1 MVASLELPDP
11 PVPARHEPA
20 AARGGARVAVGRL
33 RWVAASHVHG
43 LERDV
48 EARVGAEV
56 PVVVTARDVAP
67 GAVIRA
73 AALCGWLACP
83 RGTRRPDGLASVA
96 EAAGRRS
103 ATALPRGSYVT
114 VSRLRDV
121 RAERSPGALRRG
133 ERAVE
138 VGVAGGAA
146 LAGAPP
152 GSRVDVLVSSEPGG
166 GGRAHGGGAR
176 VGGAAGIAPGRRGLA
191 SHAEGHAASGGV
203 PHGGG
208 ELRARGAAA
217 APAPRESAAA
227 PGPVAVGAGEL

>member
-1 MVASLELPDP
+1 VSPRRRGAVLVSLSL
-11 PVPARHEPA
+11 AC
-20 AARGGARVAVGRL
+20 GGL
-33 RWVAASHVHG
+33 AASHVHG

-67 GAVIRA
+67 GAVIR
-73 AALCGWLACP
+73 
-83 RGTRRPDGLASVA
+83 RGTLRVARVPARYAPPDGLASAA
-96 EAAGRRS
+96 EAAGLRS

-114 VSRLRDV
+114 VSRLRDG

-138 VGVAGGAA
+138 VRVAGGAS

-166 GGRAHGGGAR
+166 GAGRTVVALESVELLGLRETGGGSRATLRVTLRQAAYLTAAENFAR
-176 VGGAAGIAPGRRGLA
+176 EVRLLLRPAGERGR
-191 SHAEGHAASGGV
+191 S
-203 PHGGG
+203 
-208 ELRARGAAA
+208 
-217 APAPRESAAA
+217 
-227 PGPVAVGAGEL
+227 GPVAVGAGDL

>member
-1 MVASLELPDP
+1 MLLVSLAL
-11 PVPARHEPA
+11 VC
-20 AARGGARVAVGRL
+20 GGM
-33 RWVAASHVHG
+33 AASHVHG

-56 PVVVTARDVAP
+56 PVVVTARDVAA
-67 GAVIRA
+67 GAVLRRG
-73 AALCGWLACP
+73 ALRLARVP
-83 RGTRRPDGLASVA
+83 ARYAPPDGLGSVDQ
-96 EAAGRRS
+96 AAGGRS

-146 LAGAPP
+146 LAGAAP

-166 GGRAHGGGAR
+166 AAGRTVVALESVELLAGVRGGRRAMPRRGPR
-176 VGGAAGIAPGRRGLA
+176 GRRM
-191 SHAEGHAASGGV
+191 
-203 PHGGG
+203 
-208 ELRARGAAA
+208 RG
-217 APAPRESAAA
+217 PR
-227 PGPVAVGAGEL
+227 